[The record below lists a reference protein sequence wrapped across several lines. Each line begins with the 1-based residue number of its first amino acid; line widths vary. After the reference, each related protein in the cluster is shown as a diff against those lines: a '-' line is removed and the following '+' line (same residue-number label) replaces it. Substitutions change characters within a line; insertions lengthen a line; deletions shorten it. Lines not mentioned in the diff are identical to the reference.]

1 MTPDLTLEGQVQVIL
16 NEMLAE
22 ELVPFALNVG
32 KITKAETHYTIHFY
46 DSRIRTAQVDL
57 VKGQSLAEMV
67 RTAVLYRVGKIS
79 GPLITVIYAR

>member
-46 DSRIRTAQVDL
+46 DSRIRTA
-57 VKGQSLAEMV
+57 
-67 RTAVLYRVGKIS
+67 
-79 GPLITVIYAR
+79 